1 MEDTIKEMNKKR
13 LFVDLDGTLAEFRK
27 VDTLEKLYEKNYFL
41 ELKPHENVV
50 AAIRNIKNNHPEI
63 EAYILSAV
71 LSDSKYALE
80 EKNQWLDKYLPE
92 ITQEYRIFPPCGT
105 DKKDYIAGGVG
116 NTDYL
121 LDDYSLNLNAW
132 EPPARGI
139 KLMNGINGNHGTWQ
153 SDRLGIDKSAD
164 ELSANIVSIIKG
176 DRHYQDMGPFQS
188 SEGWKIES
196 VNLSHDG
203 YADVDI
209 KVSEYQDGEIRSF
222 VTNGR
227 FRINDPENGACM
239 KLLNVSND
247 IFEHPIL
254 HREWDK
260 IEAAIKEKVLCEEAL
275 ESYGL
280 ILSEATEAIIRQ
292 GNPWGAWFGR
302 IANNERPEEYIDID
316 IEGIERT
323 SQLIVN
329 ISFVNGNDFVSMGS
343 CDFYIDA
350 KSKENL
356 DYVKK
361 EALLSMHDYIA
372 TGLKGITYAKKGM
385 TLYSPYSDNRIEEH
399 YKLLSDRG
407 ISEFPEREKPAYQN
421 NNRKGR

>member
-1 MEDTIKEMNKKR
+1 MEDTIEKMNRKR

-50 AAIRNIKNNHPEI
+50 DAIKNIIKNHPEI
-63 EAYILSAV
+63 EVYILSAV
-71 LSDSKYALE
+71 LSDSKYALD

-92 ITQEYRIFPPCGT
+92 ITQEYRIFPPCGA
-105 DKKDYIAGGVG
+105 DKKDFIAGGVSS
-116 NTDYL
+116 TDYL
-121 LDDYSLNLNAW
+121 LDDYSINLNAW

-164 ELSANIVSIIKG
+164 ELSTNIVSIMKG
-176 DRHYQDMGPFQS
+176 DKHYQDVGPLLF
-188 SEGWKIES
+188 SEGWTIEN
-196 VNLSHDG
+196 VVLSHDG
-203 YADVDI
+203 YAAVDI
-209 KVSEYQDGEIRSF
+209 KVNEYLDGELSSF
-222 VTNGR
+222 VTSGR
-227 FRINDPENGACM
+227 FCIKDPENGRSM

-247 IFEHPIL
+247 IFMHPIL

-260 IEAAIKEKVLCEEAL
+260 IEAEIKEKVFFTEVL
-275 ESYGL
+275 ESYEL
-280 ILSEATEAIIRQ
+280 LLSEATEAIKRQ
-292 GNPWGAWFGR
+292 ASPWGAWCGR
-302 IANNERPEEYIDID
+302 IVNNDRPQEYIDID

-323 SQLIVN
+323 SQLIINVH
-329 ISFVNGNDFVSMGS
+329 FVNGNDLVSFDG

-350 KSKENL
+350 TNKENL

-361 EALLSMHDYIA
+361 EALLSLRDYIE
-372 TGLKGITYAKKGM
+372 TGLKGFSIKEKGM
-385 TLYSPYSDNRIEEH
+385 TLYSKYTEKNLEDH
-399 YKLLSDRG
+399 YKILSDEG
-407 ISEFPEREKPAYQN
+407 IPNFPEREKPVFQS